1 MSTSRKNFWRFAL
14 LSFIVAVGAC
24 QDNTVEEATDDQ
36 RVQINDNPSQLHER
50 VRVPEYE
57 ETLSFDEVITT
68 SENGRLEETDS
79 DENPGYAL
87 VMRAE
92 VSPPSFEDNTLKA
105 SHVFIDEGLAFVSY
119 NTEGPQFMG
128 GFEVYDVS
136 QADSPELIY
145 QVLVDGTDYSSIYYE
160 DEKIYLAGAVANPEG
175 LGVDSGAILEI
186 FPYPLS
192 EEDTSTV
199 VDVASF
205 VATDVKVSGDKIYVT
220 SGSAGGLQVFDKNT
234 LEELNSIEMEDA
246 RSVSFN
252 SSQFVVMQGTPAR
265 VQVFETATTTFQQ
278 IFTAGG
284 AEIAESKSIVHLTE
298 DKVFVPTGR
307 EGLKTLDLS
316 TGDLLQQLELPELP
330 DIAPELI
337 VSNGVSVNGDKVFI
351 ANGAAGLFVGSYQ
364 TDDEGINLLGSV
376 NFGASANFVQSEDDV
391 IFVATGTG
399 GLKILEIVTY
409 NPEEGDYI
417 TIGDWDDKGIPD
429 YLCETNTEL
438 SDEQKNLIEENF
450 KPTKNLIDRQPSYFE
465 SGVVTDLTIE
475 EDTDLTVSFYSESA
489 GWKNTLGYYV
499 YDQNN
504 PPATASEIQNMTV
517 LFPNASA
524 KGKGGGL
531 VQGDK
536 ICITNLKAGQVV
548 GFFLVAQGWKNNQAT
563 SGIYTHYSTIDLN
576 VDRAEQHRQANLLL
590 STGENSPVILGFEDI
605 KLPGGD
611 KDYDDAVFLLEPSNL
626 NSIDYSKLVSIQ

>member
-1 MSTSRKNFWRFAL
+1 MPIRRNHILQFGL
-14 LSFIVAVGAC
+14 LLIILVAGAC
-24 QDNTVEEATDDQ
+24 RDNTVEKVADPQ
-36 RVQINDNPSQLHER
+36 RVQVNDNPSQLNDR
-50 VRVPEYE
+50 VRVPEFE
-57 ETLSFDEVITT
+57 ETLSFDEVVTT
-68 SENGRLEETDS
+68 SENGRQEETDS

-92 VSPPSFEDNTLKA
+92 VSPPSYEGNTLKA

-136 QADSPELIY
+136 QADAPELIY
-145 QVLVDGTDYSSIYYE
+145 QVLVNNTDYSAIFYQ
-160 DEKIYLAGAVANPEG
+160 DEKIYLAGAVADSEEFS
-175 LGVDSGAILEI
+175 LDSGAILEI
-186 FPYPLS
+186 FSYPLS
-192 EEDTSTV
+192 EENSSTV
-199 VDVASF
+199 VGVASF
-205 VATDVKVSGDKIYVT
+205 VATDVKVNEDKIYVT
-220 SGSAGGLQVFDKNT
+220 SGSAGGLQIFDKNT
-234 LEELNSIEMEDA
+234 LEELTSIEMEDA
-246 RSVSFN
+246 RSVAFN
-252 SSQFVVMQGTPAR
+252 ASQFVVMQGTPAR
-265 VQVFETATTTFQQ
+265 VQVYETATTTFQQ
-278 IFTAGG
+278 TFDVGG
-284 AEIAESKSIVHLTE
+284 AEIAESKSIVHATE
-298 DKVFVPTGR
+298 DKVFVPAGR
-307 EGLKTLDLS
+307 EGLKTLDLA
-316 TGDLLQQLELPELP
+316 TGDLLQQLGLPVLP
-330 DIAPELI
+330 DIESELI

-351 ANGAAGLFVGSYQ
+351 ANGAAGLFVGSHQ
-364 TDDEGINLLGSV
+364 TDNEGINLLGSV
-376 NFGASANFVQSEDDV
+376 NFGASANFVQSKDDV

-417 TIGDWDDKGIPD
+417 TIGNWDDKGVPE
-429 YLCETNTEL
+429 YLCQNDRQL
-438 SDEQKNLIEENF
+438 SEEQKNSIQENF

-465 SGVVTDLTIE
+465 SGVVTDLVIK
-475 EDTDLTVSFYSESA
+475 EDTDLTVSFYSETA

-504 PPATASEIQNMTV
+504 PPTSATEIQNMTV

-536 ICITNLKAGQVV
+536 VCITNLKAGQVI

-563 SGIYTHYSTIDLN
+563 SGIYTHYSTINLN
-576 VDRAEQHRQANLLL
+576 VDRAEQHRQASLLL
-590 STGENSPVILGFEDI
+590 STGENNPVILGFEDI

-626 NSIDYSKLVSIQ
+626 NSIDYSKLASIQ

>member
-1 MSTSRKNFWRFAL
+1 MSSIKNYFCRFAL
-14 LSFIVAVGAC
+14 LTFIVAVGAC
-24 QDNTVEEATDDQ
+24 QDNTVEEVAEDQ
-36 RVQINDNPSQLHER
+36 RVQVNDNPSQLNER
-50 VRVPEYE
+50 VRVPEFE
-57 ETLSFDEVITT
+57 ESLSFDEVITT
-68 SENGRLEETDS
+68 SENGRLQETDN

-92 VSPPSFEDNTLKA
+92 VTPPSFEENTLKA
-105 SHVFIDEGLAFVSY
+105 SHVFIEEGLAFVSY

-136 QADSPELIY
+136 QADAPELIY
-145 QVLVDGTDYSSIYYE
+145 QVLVENTDYSSIFYQ
-160 DEKIYLAGAVANPEG
+160 DGKIYVAGAVANPEELG
-175 LGVDSGAILEI
+175 LDSGALLEI

-192 EEDTSTV
+192 EENSSTV

-205 VATDVKVSGDKIYVT
+205 VATDVKVNGDKIYVT
-220 SGSAGGLQVFDKNT
+220 SGSAGGLQIFDKNT
-234 LEELNSIEMEDA
+234 LEELKSIEMEDA
-246 RSVSFN
+246 RSVAFN
-252 SSQFVVMQGTPAR
+252 ESHFVVMQGAPAR
-265 VQVFETATTTFQQ
+265 IQVYETATTTFQQ
-278 IFTAGG
+278 TFTAGG

-298 DKVFVPTGR
+298 NKVFVPAGR
-307 EGLKTLDLS
+307 EGLKTLDLA
-316 TGDLLQQLELPELP
+316 TGDLLQQLELPDLP

-351 ANGAAGLFVGSYQ
+351 ANGAAGLFVGSHQ
-364 TDDEGINLLGSV
+364 TDDTGINLLGSV
-376 NFGASANFVQSEDDV
+376 NFSASANFVQSKDDV

-409 NPEEGDYI
+409 NPEAGDYI
-417 TIGDWDDKGIPD
+417 TIGDWDDKGKPE
-429 YLCETNTEL
+429 YLCQTDQQLNE
-438 SDEQKNLIEENF
+438 EQKNLIEENF

-465 SGVVTDLTIE
+465 SGVVTDLVVE
-475 EDTDLTVSFYSESA
+475 EDTDLTVSFYSETA

-504 PPATASEIQNMTV
+504 PPASASEIQNMTV

-536 ICITNLKAGQVV
+536 VCITNLKAGQVV

-626 NSIDYSKLVSIQ
+626 NSIDHSKLVSIQ

>member
-1 MSTSRKNFWRFAL
+1 MSTSKNYFWRFAL
-14 LSFIVAVGAC
+14 LSFMVAIGAC
-24 QDNTVEEATDDQ
+24 QDNTVEEVAEDQ
-36 RVQINDNPSQLHER
+36 RVKVNDNPSQLSDR

-57 ETLSFDEVITT
+57 ETLSFDEVVTT
-68 SENGRLEETDS
+68 SENGRLQNVDS

-92 VSPPSFEDNTLKA
+92 VSPPSYQENTLKA
-105 SHVFIDEGLAFVSY
+105 SHVFIDGGLAFVSY

-136 QADSPELIY
+136 KADTPELIY
-145 QVLVDGTDYSSIYYE
+145 QVLVDDTDYSSICYS
-160 DEKIYLAGAVANPEG
+160 DGKIYLAGAVANPEE
-175 LGVDSGAILEI
+175 LGVASGAILEI
-186 FPYPLS
+186 FSYPTS
-192 EEDTSTV
+192 EKDSSTV
-199 VDVASF
+199 VDVRSF
-205 VATDVKVSGDKIYVT
+205 VATDVKVNDDKVYVT
-220 SGSAGGLQVFDKNT
+220 SGSAGGLQIFDKNT
-234 LEELNSIEMEDA
+234 LEELKSIEMEDA
-246 RSVSFN
+246 RSVAFN
-252 SSQFVVMQGTPAR
+252 ESHFVVMQGAPAR
-265 VQVFETATTTFQQ
+265 IQVYETATTTFQQ
-278 IFTAGG
+278 TFTAGG

-298 DKVFVPTGR
+298 SKVFVPAGR
-307 EGLKTLDLS
+307 EGLKTLDLT
-316 TGDLLQQLELPELP
+316 TGDILQQLELPELP
-330 DIAPELI
+330 GVAPELI

-351 ANGAAGLFVGSYQ
+351 ANGAAGLFVGSHQ
-364 TDDEGINLLGSV
+364 TDGESINLLGSV
-376 NFGASANFVQSEDDV
+376 NFSASANFVQSKDDV

-409 NPEEGDYI
+409 NPEAGDYI
-417 TIGDWDDKGIPD
+417 TIGDWDDKGKPE
-429 YLCETNTEL
+429 YLCQTDQQL

-450 KPTKNLIDRQPSYFE
+450 KPTKNLIDRQPSYFA
-465 SGVVTDLTIE
+465 SGVVTDLTIK

-504 PPATASEIQNMTV
+504 PPASVSEVQNMTV

-548 GFFLVAQGWKNNQAT
+548 GFFLVAQGWKDNQAT
-563 SGIYTHYSTIDLN
+563 SGIYTHYSTVDLN

-590 STGENSPVILGFEDI
+590 STGENSPIILGFEDI

-611 KDYDDAVFLLEPSNL
+611 QDYDDAVFLLEPSNL
-626 NSIDYSKLVSIQ
+626 NSIDYNELVSIQ